1 MVSDGNN
8 DNQVN
13 DNLGQ
18 YGKPLSFEDVWRMFR
33 ETDRQF
39 KETDKK
45 FQETDRQFKETDK
58 KFRETDKKIKESWN
72 LFTTQWG
79 RLIESL
85 VEGDLTRVLQERGIK
100 VTRTIQRV
108 EGGGPI
114 PAYEFDIIAT
124 NGDVAVVV
132 EVKTTLRPADV
143 TDFLDKMKHFRQW
156 MPEFSKKQVIGA
168 VAFLQ
173 ATAGSQS
180 MARNKGL
187 FTIRAT
193 GKSAHITNPEDF
205 VPKNF

>member
-1 MVSDGNN
+1 MISDDNN

-18 YGKPLSFEDVWRMFR
+18 YGKPLSFEDVWRMFQ
-33 ETDRQF
+33 ETDKQF

-58 KFRETDKKIKESWN
+58 KIKESWN
-72 LFTTQWG
+72 MFTTQWG

-85 VEGDLTRVLQERGIK
+85 VEGDLPRVLQERGIT

-108 EGGGPI
+108 EGGDAKQ
-114 PAYEFDIIAT
+114 AYEFDIIAT
-124 NGDVAVVV
+124 NGDVSVVV

-143 TDFLDKMKHFRQW
+143 TDFLYKMKHFRQW
-156 MPEFSKKQVIGA
+156 MPEFAKKKVIGA
-168 VAFLQ
+168 VAYLQ
-173 ATAGSQS
+173 ANAGSQT

-187 FTIRAT
+187 FAIRAT
-193 GKSAHITNPEDF
+193 GKSAHITNPEEF